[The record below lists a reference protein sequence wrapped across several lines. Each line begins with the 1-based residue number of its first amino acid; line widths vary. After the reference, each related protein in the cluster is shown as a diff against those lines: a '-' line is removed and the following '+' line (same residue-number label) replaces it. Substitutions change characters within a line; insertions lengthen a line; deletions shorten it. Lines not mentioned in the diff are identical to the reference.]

1 MTIALLLSALT
12 MAAAVA
18 SGPIV
23 KDGVE
28 ITVLPQIGVAGAPG
42 AVTEVGLDIEAKTAD
57 AAARLGFQSLH
68 AIADVD
74 CAKAANR
81 FINAEAYDQPGLA
94 GPGRQRNVTGQWVQ
108 PSSDSYMS
116 AVIGRVCAAPATVAA
131 AARTRPLP
139 VVREMAAA
147 ASPPARASQAPA
159 PAPTAAPQV
168 AAPQAAPPPTPPQV
182 VKFSGGAPV
191 AAPLAAAAP
200 RPAPAPPPAA
210 APQAAPPPSAP
221 AQSPPLVVRF
231 NAQAGA
237 PPAATAAPRT
247 VATAPRVAGDR
258 VAQVAASSNVHD
270 AEKVLRELRP
280 LIAAPLTTTIEQA
293 VVGGDH
299 VFRADVVGFSSAA
312 DAKAFCKSAA
322 EVSKTCWVR
331 AKDDTAAPA
340 KPPAKPP
347 EHLRPAKPGG

>member
-1 MTIALLLSALT
+1 VIAALLLSAL
-12 MAAAVA
+12 MAAAAVA
-18 SGPIV
+18 AAPAPGPIV

-57 AAARLGFQSLH
+57 AATRLGFQSLH

-74 CAKAANR
+74 CGKGANR

-94 GPGRQRNVTGQWVQ
+94 GAGRQRNVTGQWVQ
-108 PSSDSYMS
+108 PSSDSFMA
-116 AVIGRVCAAPATVAA
+116 AVIGRICAAPATVATA
-131 AARTRPLP
+131 KTRPPP

-147 ASPPARASQAPA
+147 APPPAPSAKAPA
-159 PAPTAAPQV
+159 PAPQV
-168 AAPQAAPPPTPPQV
+168 APPSDSPPPSPPQV
-182 VKFSGGAPV
+182 VKFSRGAPV
-191 AAPLAAAAP
+191 AEPLAAPKPAAAAP
-200 RPAPAPPPAA
+200 QAALAAPAPAPPP
-210 APQAAPPPSAP
+210 PSAP
-221 AQSPPLVVRF
+221 APSPPLVVKF
-231 NAQAGA
+231 SGA
-237 PPAATAAPRT
+237 PTGAAPTAAAAART
-247 VATAPRVAGDR
+247 LATAPRVAGDR

-293 VVGGDH
+293 VVGGAH
-299 VFRADVVGFSSAA
+299 VYRADVVGFSSAA

-331 AKDDTAAPA
+331 AKGDTAA
-340 KPPAKPP
+340 PAKPP
-347 EHLRPAKPGG
+347 EHLRPAKPAG